1 MATPHVTG
9 TAAVPNGT
17 YQRPERDLATD
28 VLVEAVSAAGL
39 SLGDV
44 DGVYMP
50 KPRPWAPQSFFSTF
64 LAHRLGLDLKRNL
77 ELYTGGTSGG
87 SAFRAATQDVREGN
101 VDVAVVMAVERASI
115 SDTDEYFEYIL
126 KLFDREFQSP
136 AGPSIP
142 GIYAQSFQR
151 YCHDFDVD
159 RADVAEIV
167 VKNRKNAL
175 KNPDALFDEP
185 IDAEDVLESRRISE
199 PIRLYECPAPCD
211 GAAAM
216 VITTETDADRG
227 DSPPVEVAGT
237 GYHHAPSHWLGA
249 RGHDLSELPAAG
261 AAISEALGSA
271 GIGTDDL
278 DVFEPYAP
286 FPHVEAILTEEL
298 GVAKRGDGVDACVR
312 DDEGGLPVSPSGGC
326 LGRGH
331 PAMVT
336 PLLNHLAAVRQIRG
350 TAPNQVSGAERVL
363 TTAEHGH
370 TDGVNATVFAGG
382 V

>member
-1 MATPHVTG
+1 
-9 TAAVPNGT
+9 
-17 YQRPERDLATD
+17 
-28 VLVEAVSAAGL
+28 
-39 SLGDV
+39 
-44 DGVYMP
+44 
-50 KPRPWAPQSFFSTF
+50 
-64 LAHRLGLDLKRNL
+64 
-77 ELYTGGTSGG
+77 
-87 SAFRAATQDVREGN
+87 
-101 VDVAVVMAVERASI
+101 
-115 SDTDEYFEYIL
+115 
-126 KLFDREFQSP
+126 
-136 AGPSIP
+136 
-142 GIYAQSFQR
+142 
-151 YCHDFDVD
+151 
-159 RADVAEIV
+159 
-167 VKNRKNAL
+167 
-175 KNPDALFDEP
+175 
-185 IDAEDVLESRRISE
+185 
-199 PIRLYECPAPCD
+199 
-211 GAAAM
+211 
-216 VITTETDADRG
+216 
-227 DSPPVEVAGT
+227 VAGT